1 MAYDAFLK
9 LTDIK
14 GESKDKTHKGEIDI
28 FSFSF
33 GVSQPGIAS
42 HGGGGGAG
50 KSSFSDFSF
59 MHHADSS
66 SPVLFQKCSS
76 GEHLKEGLITLRK
89 AGGTQ
94 LEYLKIKLTD
104 VLISSVQYSGSSQ
117 GDDVPTE
124 SISINFSKIEMDY
137 QPQGPDGK
145 AEGGAIHGGWDVKQ
159 NVKA

>member
-1 MAYDAFLK
+1 
-9 LTDIK
+9 
-14 GESKDKTHKGEIDI
+14 
-28 FSFSF
+28 
-33 GVSQPGIAS
+33 
-42 HGGGGGAG
+42 
-50 KSSFSDFSF
+50 
-59 MHHADSS
+59 MHHADTS

-159 NVKA
+159 NIKA